1 MSKGITEEAKLDGKQ
16 RLLGKKAL
24 EGRRWNGVTLISF
37 LTKLAGW
44 KLIRAVSRL
53 AFSILANIF
62 FLAFLYEQSYGTQI
76 WFLIFLR
83 KHVKNGNMF
92 MRKYVKNGKIFEEVK
107 NGKCVSANPP
117 SSAFPPSPDWDS
129 YIYFRNKSH
138 KIWSKIQ
145 DTILEFVISKIS
157 IHIFR
162 ASRGW
167 VERKCKFTKNAISST
182 NWTLSEM
189 LIGAKGF
196 TKNYYIASAPTR
208 PINKIKFRSFLLG
221 WRVQT

>member
-1 MSKGITEEAKLDGKQ
+1 MGKCFWGSML
-16 RLLGKKAL
+16 RMGKYL
-24 EGRRWNGVTLISF
+24 
-37 LTKLAGW
+37 
-44 KLIRAVSRL
+44 
-53 AFSILANIF
+53 
-62 FLAFLYEQSYGTQI
+62 
-76 WFLIFLR
+76 
-83 KHVKNGNMF
+83 
-92 MRKYVKNGKIFEEVK
+92 RKYVKNGIFFKHMLRMGTCFWESMLYFPVLNIKNGKIFLRKYVK

-208 PINKIKFRSFLLG
+208 PINEIKLRSFSVG
-221 WRVQT
+221 WGVQT

>member
-1 MSKGITEEAKLDGKQ
+1 MNNRMELKVE
-16 RLLGKKAL
+16 
-24 EGRRWNGVTLISF
+24 
-37 LTKLAGW
+37 
-44 KLIRAVSRL
+44 
-53 AFSILANIF
+53 
-62 FLAFLYEQSYGTQI
+62 
-76 WFLIFLR
+76 LIFWYFWESMLGMGKYFWGSMLRMGKYLR
-83 KHVKNGNMF
+83 K
-92 MRKYVKNGKIFEEVK
+92 YVK

-138 KIWSKIQ
+138 KIWSKLQ

-189 LIGAKGF
+189 LIEAES
-196 TKNYYIASAPTR
+196 ILASQRIITLPLPR
-208 PINKIKFRSFLLG
+208 
-221 WRVQT
+221 QHQ

>member
-1 MSKGITEEAKLDGKQ
+1 MNNRMELKVE
-16 RLLGKKAL
+16 
-24 EGRRWNGVTLISF
+24 
-37 LTKLAGW
+37 
-44 KLIRAVSRL
+44 
-53 AFSILANIF
+53 
-62 FLAFLYEQSYGTQI
+62 
-76 WFLIFLR
+76 LIFWYFWESMLGMGKCFWGSMLRMGKYLR
-83 KHVKNGNMF
+83 K
-92 MRKYVKNGKIFEEVK
+92 YVK

-208 PINKIKFRSFLLG
+208 PINKIKFRLFSVG